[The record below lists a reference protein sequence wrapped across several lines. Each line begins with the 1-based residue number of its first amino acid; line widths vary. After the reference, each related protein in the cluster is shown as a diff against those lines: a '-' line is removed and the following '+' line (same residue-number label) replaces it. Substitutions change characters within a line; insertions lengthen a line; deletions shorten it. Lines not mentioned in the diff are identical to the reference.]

1 VTLSET
7 EFRILYSRL
16 APAVRARCRAICGN
30 SADADEALQEA
41 FLKAWRA
48 RDRFDGD
55 KPLAWLQTIARN
67 ASLDIIRRRRPWTDD
82 PATWLKLASP
92 QGAPTAAAVDVARAL
107 DRMKPEDAATL
118 RLRHAEGWRIHE
130 IAEHLGMSQ
139 RSLRRRLA
147 RLEARAQALLG
158 VPLEAAHAE

>member
-1 VTLSET
+1 
-7 EFRILYSRL
+7 
-16 APAVRARCRAICGN
+16 
-30 SADADEALQEA
+30 
-41 FLKAWRA
+41 
-48 RDRFDGD
+48 
-55 KPLAWLQTIARN
+55 
-67 ASLDIIRRRRPWTDD
+67 
-82 PATWLKLASP
+82 
-92 QGAPTAAAVDVARAL
+92 
-107 DRMKPEDAATL
+107 MKPEDAATL